1 MNEKLFA
8 RIENLFDIGSLSEAN
23 VLVAGC
29 GSGGGMVALQLAM
42 SGITNFMLID
52 NDVLEPENVIRHVC
66 GNRYVGQKK
75 VDALRDVLLD
85 RNPALNIEKHDKDIF
100 ELNNINALVDASTV
114 VILATDNEG
123 SRYRI
128 NDACVKTKTPFVV
141 GRVFTRGI
149 GGEIFAYRPNEGGC
163 LACLESVLERT
174 KFRDGVKEIDLISD
188 EEREKM
194 YGMNIAEIKD
204 SPGLTADISFIT
216 TFHTRFVL
224 DSIAATLNVRPK
236 YLSPIEDN
244 YLVWGNRPV
253 HPFTKHF
260 QLQRINLSPQ
270 EGCGICGRE
279 E

>member
-8 RIENLFDIGSLSEAN
+8 RIENLFDIGALSEAD
-23 VLVAGC
+23 VLIAGC

-42 SGITNFMLID
+42 SGITNFILID
-52 NDVLEPENVIRHVC
+52 NDVLEQENVIRHVC
-66 GNRYVGQKK
+66 GIRYIGQKK
-75 VDALRDVLLD
+75 VDALSDVLLD
-85 RNPALNIEKHDKDIF
+85 RNPGLNIEKHDKDIF
-100 ELNNINALVDASTV
+100 ELNDIDDLVDASTV

-149 GGEIFAYRPNEGGC
+149 GGEIFAYRPNDGGC

-174 KFRDGVKEIDLISD
+174 QFRDGVKEIDLISD

-216 TFHTRFVL
+216 TFHTHFAL

-270 EGCGICGRE
+270 EGCRICGRE